1 MVATAVEQSAGVP
14 ASTPSSAYFVVP
26 EGELGQL
33 NNALVTV
40 GHSLDPFDLRGDID
54 STITSIKQTLG
65 LASAQT
71 TAWHVVLVT
80 GAAKVYALEQ
90 AGLTAYTSKA
100 AATAAAGQQNINV
113 NPKASAN
120 ACQRPTSTGLS
131 GDAGWISYLACIVT
145 SPQLY
150 VRLAEGLVG
159 GMILYLGI
167 KGLSAGTTAG
177 SAASSAT
184 KPVRKAAK
192 FGVSLAAPETRAKRV
207 ISKAASEKTRHTAK
221 GLALSKK
228 TTGTYH
234 GAGDQAKTA
243 SKAATASKSAAR
255 TTAKTVAPKA
265 APRPTAAQLRAQ
277 LASRGNQLA
286 PRVNTN
292 GGGSIGTW

>member
-1 MVATAVEQSAGVP
+1 MPTGNTPPSGRAAQIAYYQALLLQQFGSAPLTGQSNSLGTDYANYMNKHP
-14 ASTPSSAYFVVP
+14 HANP
-26 EGELGQL
+26 ES
-33 NNALVTV
+33 VYSKTV
-40 GHSLDPFDLRGDID
+40 KAEDAFIDL
-54 STITSIKQTLG
+54 
-65 LASAQT
+65 
-71 TAWHVVLVT
+71 T
-80 GAAKVYALEQ
+80 GAVPVAIGQIPDVL
-90 AGLTAYTSKA
+90 GKA
-100 AATAAAGQQNINV
+100 AANLLKTNPAGDS
-113 NPKASAN
+113 NP
-120 ACQRPTSTGLS
+120 
-131 GDAGWISYLACIVT
+131 LA
-145 SPQLY
+145 
-150 VRLAEGLVG
+150 
-159 GMILYLGI
+159 
-167 KGLSAGTTAG
+167 GLSAIGNFFGNLSNPNTWKRVAEGIAGGMLLYVGIKALASNTAVG

-184 KPVRKAAK
+184 KPVRKAARL
-192 FGVSLAAPETRAKRV
+192 GVSLAAPETRAKRV